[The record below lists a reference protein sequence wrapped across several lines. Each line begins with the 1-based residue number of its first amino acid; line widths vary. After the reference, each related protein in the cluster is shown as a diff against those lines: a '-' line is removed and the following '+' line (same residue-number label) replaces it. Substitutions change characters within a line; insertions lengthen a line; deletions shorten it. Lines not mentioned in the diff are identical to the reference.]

1 MEAGTGAAGGT
12 AVGTMEAI
20 GIAGVGG
27 LATVGAGGAGAAGIP
42 TRPGVNTRMVTT
54 VTTLAATAILL
65 APKMKPQRFN
75 QGLPTSASIMV
86 RSTVKLVLGQKV
98 RSKLSRPGAG

>member
-20 GIAGVGG
+20 GIVGVGG
-27 LATVGAGGAGAAGIP
+27 LATAGVGGAGAAGIP
-42 TRPGVNTRMVTT
+42 TRPGVNTHMVTT
-54 VTTLAATAILL
+54 PAATAILL

-75 QGLPTSASIMV
+75 QGLLTSASITA
-86 RSTVKLVLGQKV
+86 RSTAKLVRRQKV
-98 RSKLSRPGAG
+98 RLKLSRPAAA